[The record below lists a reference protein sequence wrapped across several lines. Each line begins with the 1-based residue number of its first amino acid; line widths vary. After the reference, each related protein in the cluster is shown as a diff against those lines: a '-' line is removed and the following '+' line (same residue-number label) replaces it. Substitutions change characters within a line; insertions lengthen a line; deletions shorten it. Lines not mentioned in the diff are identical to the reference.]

1 MMTTRDSAR
10 ALCYE
15 GLYVWTATTVQGGTM
30 ADLAAGQSRQGA
42 FDRLIAAVAVVGGF
56 LSLGLALMVVISVS
70 GRALISKP
78 IEGDFELVKMATA
91 VSVFAFLPYT
101 QLRRGNIMVDTFTSW
116 LPTGVHV
123 AMDAFWDIVYALML
137 GLLTYCFV
145 LGTRDY
151 IRSGETMMMHPIL
164 LWPAIAMCTA
174 LCALTALS
182 TLVSMTRMLRGRS

>member
-1 MMTTRDSAR
+1 MTD
-10 ALCYE
+10 
-15 GLYVWTATTVQGGTM
+15 V
-30 ADLAAGQSRQGA
+30 AAGQSRQGP
-42 FDRLIAAVAVVGGF
+42 FDRLIATVAVVGGF
-56 LSLGLALMVVISVS
+56 LSLGLASMVVVSVL
-70 GRALISKP
+70 GRWLISMP

-116 LPTGVHV
+116 LPKGAQV

-151 IRSGETMMMHPIL
+151 IRSGETMMMHAIM
-164 LWPAIAMCTA
+164 LWPAIATCTV
-174 LCALTALS
+174 LCGLTVLS
-182 TLVSMTRMLRGRS
+182 TFVSMTRLVRGRP